1 MEEAGGEERLNRL
14 LERHGQEVV
23 GFLMFAKAKLSES
36 AYKELVK
43 AAREIVEQSSNPEG
57 GITVQKCEEI
67 LSQVFVGQTRVLE
80 GFRHLVEAG
89 DPSKD
94 DHPLRLA
101 LSFMNKVK
109 DSSSISNEDY
119 RHFLVTLSELMTKKI
134 TNQETYLKVKK
145 YMRHC
150 PELFQT
156 FETYLPPR
164 LSNEQPCRS
173 PNISISK
180 QVLCI
185 TPDENHSA
193 NHSLDGNEATGNGES
208 LHAEEN
214 DGDKIDPLP
223 CWSPSRE
230 NELPPK
236 VNPDMFT
243 RYSTSYSLLPKNCL
257 TLKTSYHTELGQF
270 VFNDTLVSSTS
281 GSEDCFK
288 FRTKNHY
295 EENIFKCEDDMF
307 ESDMLLQR
315 YTATADFIRNLQ
327 VDKDMKIQEH
337 LTSLHRRCIEQLYD
351 EHGLDMLDALSE
363 KIDTSIAL
371 VILQSRLNQK
381 IEDLKEAQSSFNKA
395 CSNIIANNYYRSLD
409 HRSSS
414 FKQLDKRRMSPKA
427 LLAEAREINMARLN
441 NGYKHLSAY
450 NNQSTLIS
458 ENVFKDIN
466 LHIHKDIDRMVRY
479 ACKSCPSEQKL
490 MMVWTTLVQPF
501 VSISCQLQESN
512 GTVAPKEACEHCGL
526 SKTFLRSI
534 PDSSL
539 ANNFSLS
546 SKRGGYLL
554 NTSNK
559 SASILDACQ
568 TEIEDGEFIP
578 DVGNIQ
584 FGSLL
589 GHGNGAAS
597 CDVAAPSGAGLS
609 SQCPGHSNCDHSNKS
624 EVHYESREGY
634 NIEMGSSAY
643 SKRTAELY
651 DVKGSVPCCSLV
663 VLLRLHQILYER
675 LVVAKNLSAE
685 ASKRGSHTS
694 DLYAGF
700 KEELFNLITGS
711 TNSSN
716 FEKYC
721 LTILGPRSYVLFT
734 LNEVIDRII
743 KQLCKICPVAENSIL
758 QTHEEVRGPAAGKDL
773 SCHQNTRT
781 SPGCPTNGSLEH
793 DHQEEGEKGSKHSGD
808 IVKPMQNHFQ
818 RRKKRKLE
826 KQSS

>member
-23 GFLMFAKAKLSES
+23 GFLMFAKAKLSER

-94 DHPLRLA
+94 DHPLRHA
-101 LSFMNKVK
+101 LSFMDKVK

-119 RHFLVTLSELMTKKI
+119 RDFLVTLSESMTKKI
-134 TNQETYLKVKK
+134 TNQETYLK
-145 YMRHC
+145 
-150 PELFQT
+150 
-156 FETYLPPR
+156 
-164 LSNEQPCRS
+164 
-173 PNISISK
+173 
-180 QVLCI
+180 VLCI

-193 NHSLDGNEATGNGES
+193 NHSLDGNEATGTPCISDFLQTSTRGNGES

-243 RYSTSYSLLPKNCL
+243 RFSTSYSLLPKNCL
-257 TLKTSYHTELGQF
+257 TLKTSYRTELGQF

-351 EHGLDMLDALSE
+351 EHGLDMLDALLE

-381 IEDLKEAQSSFNKA
+381 VEDLKEAQSSLNKA

-441 NGYKHLSAY
+441 NGYKHLSAC

-490 MMVWTTLVQPF
+490 MMIWTTLVQPF

-539 ANNFSLS
+539 ANIFSLS

-589 GHGNGAAS
+589 RHGNGAAS

-743 KQLCKICPVAENSIL
+743 KQLCKICPAADNSIL
-758 QTHEEVRGPAAGKDL
+758 QTHDEVRGPAAGKDL

-793 DHQEEGEKGSKHSGD
+793 DHQEEGEKGSKRNGD